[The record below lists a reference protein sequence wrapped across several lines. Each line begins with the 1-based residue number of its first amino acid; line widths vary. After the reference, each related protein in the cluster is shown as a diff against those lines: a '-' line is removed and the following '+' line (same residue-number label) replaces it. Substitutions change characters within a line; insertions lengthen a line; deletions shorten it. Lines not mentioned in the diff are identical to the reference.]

1 MKIIMTDNYAR
12 DYVDDILICE
22 NVSRV
27 YGTIIV
33 ECLNNHIT
41 CTHDKYFILVND
53 DYKLVK
59 FEP

>member
-1 MKIIMTDNYAR
+1 MTDNYAR

-33 ECLNNHIT
+33 DYLNNRIT
-41 CTHDKYFILVND
+41 CAYNKYFILVND